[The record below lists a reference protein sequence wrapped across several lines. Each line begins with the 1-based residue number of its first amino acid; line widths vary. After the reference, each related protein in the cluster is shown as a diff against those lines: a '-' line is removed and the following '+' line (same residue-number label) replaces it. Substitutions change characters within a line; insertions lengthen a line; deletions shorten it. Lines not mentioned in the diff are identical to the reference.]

1 MRHPKIADFTWL
13 IILALCLGAPNSRAQ
28 DPPQV
33 PTEGN
38 DTKPKPAAHSFPTI
52 DTGTQSDENATSPPL
67 LPDATPL
74 TGVQNATLG
83 TTEARHSYWV
93 PGAQLSTSIQSSGAN
108 STWFANNYVIG
119 NLSLMKAW
127 ARSQFA
133 VNYSGG
139 GYFSTDSQQ
148 GNGNYQAM
156 ALSQAFQWNRLT
168 LQFLDQ
174 LSYLPQ
180 STFGFGGGT
189 NLGIPGAGGSTGPTI
204 PGLGSG
210 SVPNQSIYAAS
221 GPRLSNAGIIQA
233 TYAITRRSSVT
244 ASASYA
250 ILHFTDPGNVDNNTF
265 TASFG
270 YNYVLSHANTI
281 GLVYHFSSFQF
292 SGQPQAF
299 GDHTFNVVYGRKLT
313 GRLALTISGGPE
325 YTTFRIPVGTQ
336 TSKLGGNGNVNLIY
350 GLKNGALMA
359 GYFHGLTGGSG
370 VFTGSTV
377 DTVNFGVT
385 HRLTRV
391 WSGQVNMGY
400 SMNKAVVTSAQA
412 NSPNYNN
419 WFIGGGVNRP
429 IGRNMNFGVAYNA
442 TIGTTVQPGCT
453 GGSCTSN
460 QNSNYITV
468 NFQWQSRPLILP

>member
-1 MRHPKIADFTWL
+1 MRRPNIAEFTSL
-13 IILALCLGAPNSRAQ
+13 IILVLCLGALNSRAQ
-28 DPPQV
+28 DLPQE

-38 DTKPKPAAHSFPTI
+38 DIKPKPAARSLPTI
-52 DTGTQSDENATSPPL
+52 DTEVPADESNASPI
-67 LPDATPL
+67 LPDTTPL

-93 PGAQLSTSIQSSGAN
+93 PGVQLSTSIQSSEAN
-108 STWFANNYVIG
+108 STWFADNYIVG
-119 NLSLMKAW
+119 NLSLLKAW

-148 GNGNYQAM
+148 GNGDYQQM
-156 ALSQAFQWNRLT
+156 ALSQTFQWNRLT
-168 LQFLDQ
+168 LQILDQ

-180 STFGFGGGT
+180 SGFGFGGGT
-189 NLGIPGAGGSTGPTI
+189 NLGIPGVGGSTGPTI

-210 SVPNQSIYAAS
+210 SLPNQSIYAAL
-221 GPRLSNAGIIQA
+221 GPRLSNAGIVQT
-233 TYAITRRSSVT
+233 TYEVTRRSSFT

-250 ILHFTDPGNVDNNTF
+250 ILHFSDPGNVDNNTF

-270 YNYVLSHANTI
+270 YNYVLNHADTI
-281 GLVYHFSSFQF
+281 GLDYHFSSFQF
-292 SGQPQAF
+292 LGQPQAF
-299 GDHTFNVVYGRKLT
+299 GDHTFNVAYGRKLK
-313 GRLALTISGGPE
+313 GHLALTISGGPE
-325 YTTFRIPVGTQ
+325 YTKFRIPVGTQ
-336 TSKLGGNGNVNLIY
+336 TSKLGGNANVNVTY
-350 GLKNGALMA
+350 GLEKGALMA

-370 VFTGSTV
+370 VFTGSTI
-377 DTVNFGVT
+377 DMINFEVA

-391 WSGQVNMGY
+391 WSGQFNMGY
-400 SMNKAVVTSAQA
+400 SINKAVATSTPA
-412 NSPNYNN
+412 NFPNYNS
-419 WFIGGGVNRP
+419 WFVGGGVNRP

-442 TIGTTVQPGCT
+442 TIGTTVQTGCT

-460 QNSNYITV
+460 QTSNYVTV

>member
-1 MRHPKIADFTWL
+1 MRRPKIADFTWL
-13 IILALCLGAPNSRAQ
+13 SILALCLGAPNSRAQ
-28 DPPQV
+28 DLPQV
-33 PTEGN
+33 PTDQN
-38 DTKPKPAAHSFPTI
+38 DTKPKPAAHSLPAV
-52 DTGTQSDENATSPPL
+52 DTGAQSDENNTAPPL
-67 LPDATPL
+67 LPDVTPL

-93 PGAQLSTSIQSSGAN
+93 PGVQLSSSIQSSGAN
-108 STWFANNYVIG
+108 STWFANNFVIG

-127 ARSQFA
+127 ARSQFSM
-133 VNYSGG
+133 NYSGG

-148 GNGNYQAM
+148 GNGDYQQM
-156 ALSQAFQWNRLT
+156 ALSQTFQWSKLT

-180 STFGFGGGT
+180 SAFGFGGGT
-189 NLGIPGAGGSTGPTI
+189 DLGIPGVGGSTGPTI

-210 SVPNQSIYAAS
+210 SVPNQSIYAAL
-221 GPRLSNAGIIQA
+221 GPRLSNAGVVQA
-233 TYAITRRSSVT
+233 TYAVSRRGSIT
-244 ASASYA
+244 ASASYD
-250 ILHFTDPGNVDNNTF
+250 ILHFTDPGNVDNDTF

-270 YNYVLSHANTI
+270 YNYVLSHADTI
-281 GLVYHFSSFQF
+281 GLVYHFGSFQF
-292 SGQPQAF
+292 PGQPQAF
-299 GDHTFNVVYGRKLT
+299 GDHTLNVAYGRKLT
-313 GRLALTISGGPE
+313 GRLALMIAGGPE
-325 YTTFRIPVGTQ
+325 YTQFRIPVGTQ
-336 TSKLGGNGNVNLIY
+336 SSKLGGNANVNVTY
-350 GLKNGALMA
+350 GLEKGAVMA

-370 VFTGSTV
+370 VLTGSTV

-391 WSGQVNMGY
+391 WSGQVSMGY
-400 SMNKAVVTSAQA
+400 SINKAVATSTQA
-412 NSPNYNN
+412 NFPNYND

-442 TIGTTVQPGCT
+442 TIGTTAQAGCT

-460 QNSNYITV
+460 QNSNYVTV